1 MKKLHRNK
9 HLGCFLGVVL
19 AILTLSGCSQ
29 KGVNDDAAPSIA
41 LHMKVTEPALIES
54 VTQFLLI
61 VSGPG
66 METIETEL
74 ALSGGHL
81 EGEVDV
87 PAGRKRKF
95 EVRALDESGRVI
107 YRGSATV
114 DVVPG
119 ETIDLTINLYPVVPL
134 VKLSPRFQEVNT
146 NSPCS
151 VDVKVFNIDSLYSIA
166 FRVYFP
172 GYLLAADSAILGR
185 NLDPNLFLFDLTGQD
200 TGFYA
205 ITPLGSAPP
214 IVDQNG
220 NATLATIIF
229 RSLYPEM
236 GTDTAL
242 LTIEPTLLWKPGGDS
257 IPVSSVFTDGSTIVV
272 QPDTSGD
279 YAVFFPDS
287 VLEYAIRQTINKPE
301 GDILLSEVLTIDT
314 LFADNPD
321 RLGISDLTGL
331 SNLTNLEFLNMEF
344 NQISSINELSSLT
357 NLGQLFLQQNQI
369 QDISALANL
378 HKLFEVGLEY
388 NLINDIFPL
397 IANDSIGAGD
407 KVWLIGNLLSDT
419 TQVDSLCSRGAAVF
433 LQPGIDWCQ
442 PF

>member
-19 AILTLSGCSQ
+19 AILILSGCSQ
-29 KGVNDDAAPSIA
+29 KGINDDAAPSIA
-41 LHMKVTEPALIES
+41 LHMKVTEPALIEQVS
-54 VTQFLLI
+54 QFWLI
-61 VSGPG
+61 VTGPG
-66 METIETEL
+66 MDTVRTEL
-74 ALSGGHL
+74 TLSGGHL

-95 EVRALDESGRVI
+95 EVQARDQSNRLI
-107 YRGSATV
+107 YRGSTTV
-114 DVVPG
+114 DVEPG

-134 VKLSPRFQEVNT
+134 IKLSPRFLQVPADT
-146 NSPCS
+146 TFAL
-151 VDVKVFNIDSLYSIA
+151 DVKVFNIDSLYSIA

-172 GYLLAADSAILGR
+172 GDLLAADSAILGR
-185 NLDPNLFLFDLTGQD
+185 NLDPSLYFFDLTD
-200 TGFYA
+200 LITGFYA

-220 NATLATIIF
+220 NATLATIFF

-242 LTIEPTLLWKPGGDS
+242 LTIEPMLLWKPGGDY
-257 IPVSSVFTDGSTIVV
+257 IPLDSVYTDGSAIVV
-272 QPDTSGD
+272 QPDTNNPIVS
-279 YAVFFPDS
+279 FPDPMLDS
-287 VLEYAIRQTINKPE
+287 VIRAEINKPE
-301 GDILLSEVLTIDT
+301 GNIYLSEVLTIDT

-378 HKLFEVGLEY
+378 HSLFEVGLEY
-388 NLINDIFPL
+388 NQVTDILPL
-397 IANDSIGAGD
+397 LANDSLGWGD
-407 KVWLIGNLLSDT
+407 KIWLVNNPLSDT

-433 LQPGIDWCQ
+433 LQSGIDWCQ